1 MCNITDLLES
11 RAVFR
16 RRRSHKL
23 SRKRRG
29 TTSVEFAFVGSIVFL
44 MFFGILELGRA
55 LMVTHLLT
63 NAARVGCRAGVVEGT
78 TTASIKTV
86 VTQALTGVG
95 ITAENVNVQVNDGST
110 DASASKAGD
119 EITVVASI
127 PASSVSWLPFQ
138 RFMTGKS
145 LTGQYTLQRE

>member
-1 MCNITDLLES
+1 
-11 RAVFR
+11 
-16 RRRSHKL
+16 
-23 SRKRRG
+23 
-29 TTSVEFAFVGSIVFL
+29 

-55 LMVTHLLT
+55 LMVSHLLT
-63 NAARVGCRAGVVEGT
+63 NAARAGCRAGVVEGT
-78 TTASIKTV
+78 TTASIKSV

-95 ITAENVNVQVNDGST
+95 ISGENVNVQVNDGAT
-110 DASASKAGD
+110 DASSSKAGD

-138 RFMTGKS
+138 KFMTGKS

>member
-1 MCNITDLLES
+1 MLDSTCPIEPHAATRRIFRS
-11 RAVFR
+11 RGR
-16 RRRSHKL
+16 
-23 SRKRRG
+23 RRG
-29 TTSVEFAFVGSIVFL
+29 TTAVEFAFVGSIVFL

-55 LMVTHLLT
+55 LMVSHLLT
-63 NAARVGCRAGVVEGT
+63 NAARAGCRAGVVEGT
-78 TTASIKTV
+78 STASIKSV

-95 ITAENVNVQVNDGST
+95 ISGENVNVQVNDGAT
-110 DASASKAGD
+110 DASSSQAGD

-138 RFMTGKS
+138 KFMTGKS

>member
-1 MCNITDLLES
+1 MLDSTYPIES
-11 RAVFR
+11 HAATRRIFR
-16 RRRSHKL
+16 
-23 SRKRRG
+23 SRGQRRG
-29 TTSVEFAFVGSIVFL
+29 ATAVEFAFVGSIVFL

-55 LMVTHLLT
+55 LMVSHLLT
-63 NAARVGCRAGVVEGT
+63 NAARAGCRAGVVEGT
-78 TTASIKTV
+78 TTASIKSV

-95 ITAENVNVQVNDGST
+95 ISGENVNVQVNDGAT
-110 DASASKAGD
+110 DASSSKAGD

>member
-1 MCNITDLLES
+1 MSNTTDPLDVRSARKWRS
-11 RAVFR
+11 RQPTQN
-16 RRRSHKL
+16 
-23 SRKRRG
+23 RRG
-29 TTSVEFAFVGSIVFL
+29 TTAVEFAFVGSIVFL

-63 NAARVGCRAGVVEGT
+63 NAARAGCRAGVIEGT
-78 TTASIKTV
+78 STASIKTAV
-86 VTQALTGVG
+86 NQALTGVG
-95 ITAENVNVQVNDGST
+95 ISGDTVTVQVNDGST

-127 PASSVSWLPFQ
+127 SASSVSWLPFQ
-138 RFMTGKS
+138 KFMSGKT

>member
-1 MCNITDLLES
+1 MSNVTDLLES
-11 RAVFR
+11 RSIR
-16 RRRSHKL
+16 RRRFRQPSH
-23 SRKRRG
+23 RRRG
-29 TTSVEFAFVGSIVFL
+29 TTAVEFAFVGSIVFL

-63 NAARVGCRAGVVEGT
+63 NAARAGCRAGVVEGT
-78 TTASIKTV
+78 TTASIKSV
-86 VTQALTGVG
+86 VAQALTGVG
-95 ITAENVNVQVNDGST
+95 ISGDTVTVQVNDGAT

-127 PASSVSWLPFQ
+127 SASSVSWLPFQ
-138 RFMTGKS
+138 KFLSGKT